1 MLAGLLKFFIYALDH
16 NRLATLQRQ
25 KAKSGRS
32 DQAEIHQQ
40 VLKRKQVRRNLLA
53 NRHLLN
59 AANIAHLPVAFWA
72 LGMSVV
78 ASDASRAHY
87 DWRDQRTRSVVS
99 GLRRD
104 AWFSWCQSAARAFK
118 IVEDVERSV
127 HKWIIRNEAISDIV
141 LLLADDATELKRKR
155 RWDRDRA
162 RDGLVI
168 VRHLS

>member
-40 VLKRKQVRRNLLA
+40 VLKRKQVRRDLLA
-53 NRHLLN
+53 DRHLLN

-72 LGMSVV
+72 LRMSVV
-78 ASDASRAHY
+78 ASDASRTHY
-87 DWRDQRTRSVVS
+87 DWRDQADAVGENCPGCVGDCLVWVS
-99 GLRRD
+99 
-104 AWFSWCQSAARAFK
+104 AQICQRVPFK
-118 IVEDVERSV
+118 IVEDVKRSV

-141 LLLADDATELKRKR
+141 LPSPTRTSSSESVAGIGIAPGMD
-155 RWDRDRA
+155 
-162 RDGLVI
+162 
-168 VRHLS
+168 S

>member
-1 MLAGLLKFFIYALDH
+1 MRESLMYGSVRGARGNSRPYRDEGA
-16 NRLATLQRQ
+16 RQ
-25 KAKSGRS
+25 
-32 DQAEIHQQ
+32 
-40 VLKRKQVRRNLLA
+40 KQVRRDLLA
-53 NRHLLN
+53 DSHLLN

-72 LGMSVV
+72 FGMSVV

-87 DWRDQRTRSVVS
+87 DWRDQADAVGENCPGCVGDCLVWVS
-99 GLRRD
+99 
-104 AWFSWCQSAARAFK
+104 AQICQRVPFK

-127 HKWIIRNEAISDIV
+127 HKWIIRNEAISDVV